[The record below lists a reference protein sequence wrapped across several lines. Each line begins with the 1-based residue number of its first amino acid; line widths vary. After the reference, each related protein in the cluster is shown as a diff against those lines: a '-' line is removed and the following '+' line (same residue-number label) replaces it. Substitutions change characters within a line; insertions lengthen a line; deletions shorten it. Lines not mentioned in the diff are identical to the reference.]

1 MRKQPLNKYIKLFT
15 TILFCFIISSSANAV
30 GEGQLPVSDS
40 YSDVIQSVKKQ
51 TSQTAQTINNEDRE
65 NTLAHKA
72 VTESI
77 DNTVNN
83 SQTTKNSKNSV
94 LSNEVKK
101 QTKPKISATS
111 IIFKF
116 LFAML
121 WVIISS
127 GFIFLILLAYKKLI
141 LKGRS
146 ILPTYES
153 MEHSL
158 ETPKNFKEAIKIFLD
173 KTKWN

>member
-1 MRKQPLNKYIKLFT
+1 LNKLSKLLIIF
-15 TILFCFIISSSANAV
+15 LFCLILHVPANAV
-30 GEGQLPVSDS
+30 GENQLPVSDS
-40 YSDVIQSVKKQ
+40 YSDIIQSVQKQ
-51 TSQTAQTINNEDRE
+51 TSKSAEKIDNEDRE

-77 DNTVNN
+77 DDAVKKPQAEENTVLN
-83 SQTTKNSKNSV
+83 KE
-94 LSNEVKK
+94 LKK
-101 QTKPKISATS
+101 QTKPKTNITNVL
-111 IIFKF
+111 FKF

-121 WVIISS
+121 WVLISS
-127 GFIFLILLAYKKLI
+127 GFIFIILLAYKKLI

-146 ILPTYES
+146 VLPTYES

-158 ETPKNFKEAIKIFLD
+158 DTPKNFKEAIKIFLD